1 MKYIFTIIILIFV
14 STNSHAGG
22 SFSTIFGSEGS
33 ASIKNSKARSLSYS
47 LQYLTLS
54 GAIGYS
60 IKQLHDTGFLEP
72 FGLNSANNIKISP
85 LAYDKSKFF
94 DKTSSLLRNNKQE
107 INRINEILSA
117 RKFKINN
124 TPTFQ
129 SIRNQNLTNFNS
141 SISNK
146 EKRDLLIQSYNENN

>member
-1 MKYIFTIIILIFV
+1 MKYIITILILILL
-14 STNSHAGG
+14 STNLHAGG

-33 ASIKNSKARSLSYS
+33 ASIKNSKARSFSYS

-54 GAIGYS
+54 GAIGYT
-60 IKQLHDTGFLEP
+60 IKQLYDTGFLEP
-72 FGLNSANNIKISP
+72 FGLNSANNLNISP
-85 LAYDKSKFF
+85 LAYDKSKIFN
-94 DKTSSLLRNNKQE
+94 KTSILLRNNKQD

-129 SIRNQNLTNFNS
+129 SLRNRNSINFNT

>member
-1 MKYIFTIIILIFV
+1 MKYLFTILIIFFASKNLQ
-14 STNSHAGG
+14 AGG
-22 SFSTIFGSEGS
+22 SFSTIFGSEG
-33 ASIKNSKARSLSYS
+33 ANSINNSKARSLSYS

-72 FGLNSANNIKISP
+72 FGLNSKNNIKISP
-85 LAYDKSKFF
+85 LAYDKSKIFN
-94 DKTSSLLRNNKQE
+94 KTSKFLRNNKQE

-117 RKFKINN
+117 RKFKINS

>member
-1 MKYIFTIIILIFV
+1 MKYLFTILILFFA
-14 STNSHAGG
+14 STNLKAGG
-22 SFSTIFGSEGS
+22 SFSTVFGSEG
-33 ASIKNSKARSLSYS
+33 ASSINNSKARSLSYS

-72 FGLNSANNIKISP
+72 FGLNSSNNIKISP
-85 LAYDKSKFF
+85 LAYDKSKIF
-94 DKTSSLLRNNKQE
+94 DKTSKLLRNNKQE

-124 TPTFQ
+124 TPSFQ

>member
-1 MKYIFTIIILIFV
+1 MKYLSTMLILFFA
-14 STNSHAGG
+14 STNLKAGG
-22 SFSTIFGSEGS
+22 SFSTIFGSEG
-33 ASIKNSKARSLSYS
+33 ASSINNSKARSLSYS
-47 LQYLTLS
+47 LQYLTIS

-85 LAYDKSKFF
+85 LAYDKSKIFN
-94 DKTSSLLRNNKQE
+94 KTSNLLRNNKQE

-129 SIRNQNLTNFNS
+129 SIRNQNLTNFDS
-141 SISNK
+141 SITNK